1 MFAGKDRR
9 QGSYPRGEALA
20 LPSSITID
28 WKGLPEE
35 KCSSLL
41 CPFIEKSFANVTQE
55 KKEKNEV
62 SNSFYSPFH
71 FSPSCETWV
80 GTITFFTVVI
90 Y

>member
-1 MFAGKDRR
+1 MFAGLARR
-9 QGSYPRGEALA
+9 QGAYPRGEALA
-20 LPSSITID
+20 NLSNITID
-28 WKGLPEE
+28 WRGLPEE
-35 KCSSLL
+35 KHSSLL

-55 KKEKNEV
+55 KRKNEV